1 MVIWRL
7 RFWTPVPHDLVQV
20 VHAEKVL
27 VAQWTGHRPWSHVR
41 VSAAWAQ
48 ALPPH
53 EDAVVVERLRF
64 CEPLPQL
71 LVQEDHED
79 QALWAQ
85 LTLMFVC
92 AVLTVLPEQAA
103 PPQDADGLLQ
113 LRYCLRQRSPL
124 LSQVVQLDQSP

>member
-1 MVIWRL
+1 LVIWRL

-27 VAQWTGHRPWSHVR
+27 VAQWTGHGPWSHVR

-85 LTLMFVC
+85 LTLMFEWSLELSVRPVPPGQYE
-92 AVLTVLPEQAA
+92 APTVLAPPHEAPEQE
-103 PPQDADGLLQ
+103 
-113 LRYCLRQRSPL
+113 RYEAR
-124 LSQVVQLDQSP
+124 